1 MIFLHFDLMHDIKE
15 NFAVIN
21 WRNPYYFILM
31 KFFCLFQVEI
41 NLHSVRK
48 ISDTRFV
55 FWICGYFPV
64 GKYDNFH
71 VLHKCKI
78 GLHRYIWI
86 VTLVFL
92 VFSPQTKKLSLNKW
106 IIVIS

>member
-55 FWICGYFPV
+55 F
-64 GKYDNFH
+64 
-71 VLHKCKI
+71 
-78 GLHRYIWI
+78 
-86 VTLVFL
+86 
-92 VFSPQTKKLSLNKW
+92 
-106 IIVIS
+106 